1 MNLMQ
6 KLDKFLIA
14 NIIANVINFQIRK
27 HNLCELNFIQIL
39 NVITKYEKNNKDKN
53 DFLRIITYVFVEL
66 KLDIDELEKE
76 EIIENIINNIKYN
89 YHIFI

>member
-14 NIIANVINFQIRK
+14 TIIANAINFQIRK

>member
-6 KLDKFLIA
+6 KLDKFLID
-14 NIIANVINFQIRK
+14 NIIANAINFQIRK
-27 HNLCELNFIQIL
+27 HNLCELNFIKIL